1 MGREAGEARILS
13 EIGFV
18 HLHVH
23 SSYSLLEG
31 AMTVATIAKLAAADG
46 QPALALTDTDNL
58 FGALEF
64 SEKLSG
70 SGLQPI
76 AGVQLSVDFADE
88 GEGGRKPVQ
97 PQRLPHIVLLAM
109 DEAGY
114 GNLMKLVSEAALAM
128 GGAGQP
134 VTTVERLAAYHD
146 NLIALTG
153 GSDGPIDTAL
163 RNGQLPVAATRLAT
177 LAGIY
182 GDRLYVEIQRH
193 GRENEAALEAHLL
206 RLAYDADL
214 PIVATNEPF
223 FAKPADFDAHDA
235 LLAVAEGRL
244 VSDGTRRRVT
254 PEHYFASR
262 AEMQKRFADL
272 PEALA
277 NTVEIAM
284 RCHWR
289 VTTRKPILP
298 RFGEEGRDE
307 AEELQEQ
314 ARAGLAARLA
324 KHGPAEG
331 YSVEDYEKRLDFE
344 LSIITRMKF
353 PGYFL
358 IVSDFIKWAKAHDIP
373 VGPGRGSGAGSVVA
387 WSLEITDL
395 DPIKFGLLFE
405 RFLNPERVSMPDF
418 DVDFCPQRVEE
429 VMAYVGERYGRECV
443 ARIATFTL
451 TKSKSAIKDA
461 ARVVMHH
468 EELGLTVHQSNELS
482 SLIIEDPTKPTPLTE
497 VYKNSP
503 EFKER
508 VDNDRRA
515 LAVYRNAVK
524 IQGLY
529 RTSSMHAAGVIIAD
543 RPLTE
548 FVPVG
553 FDAKTGNQVAQFNM
567 KEVEK
572 AGMVK
577 FDFLALK
584 NLTTINDAIGHIA
597 NTRGIKIDL
606 ATLPLDDAG
615 VYEML
620 AKGRTNGVFQF
631 ESDGMK
637 DVLVKMRVSRFED
650 LIAAVSL
657 FRPGPMEMIPS
668 YCKRKLGQE
677 VPVYP
682 EPAERTKPFLEET
695 FGIMVYQEQVMRVA
709 QEVAGY
715 SLGQADLL
723 RRAMGKKIP
732 EEMAKEKGR
741 FVEGAVNN
749 GTPQRKAEELFD
761 LIEKFAGYGFNK
773 SHAAAYALIAYQTA
787 WLKHHYPVEYYSAL
801 LTHTP
806 KVDKSKNDKRGLIKM
821 EMDAVGV
828 SFLPPDIN
836 RSFDCFVPEQ
846 DAEGKWC
853 IRFGLTAISNVSE
866 IGDFLA
872 EREANGPY
880 ENIPAF
886 FERAISLFNSAQ
898 LTNLAH
904 AGAFDCLQTVNN
916 RRRICDSLLFLA
928 KNARKSADKKTGD
941 LFGGAATVSVP
952 KDIEDV
958 DDWSDRL
965 DKEFE
970 AVGFYFQKHP
980 LDDLEPEMRV
990 RRYRRRSAVLAAL
1003 REKGLAQYKDVL
1015 LYGTIERVG
1024 VYETKRK
1031 DTYVRF
1037 DLVEKNDRYSVSVFP
1052 SASGHESIEN
1062 TLVVQQLL
1070 ESAARN
1076 KTPFAVKADFVL
1088 RENGDAAIYGRALV
1102 SAPKFIDDNP
1112 LPAKYE
1118 IIIDPRMA
1126 RLSPDLTDK
1135 LAQLDEEA
1143 IEARKPEEDAFGESV
1158 LLTKSITHG
1167 IMDSL
1172 KDVISNCPENPNGE
1186 DKFEFVLQFRCGN
1199 FERHFTVVDDD
1210 IPTDRVVNMA
1220 AIKAMTMTSGVLS
1233 VRKTEIPRH

>member
-1 MGREAGEARILS
+1 VTQP
-13 EIGFV
+13 FV
-18 HLHVH
+18 HFRVQSVFSFGRTASAVEDLVKQ
-23 SSYSLLEG
+23 
-31 AMTVATIAKLAAADG
+31 AAKLG
-46 QPALALTDTDNL
+46 QPAL
-58 FGALEF
+58 G
-64 SEKLSG
+64 
-70 SGLQPI
+70 I
-76 AGVQLSVDFADE
+76 ADE
-88 GEGGRKPVQ
+88 HNLHGAMALADKASGNKVQAIVGVKLYMPTASKDVTGSVLLFAQSEIGYINLCRLHNLAVAPGRTEGLLSSDLLGVIRQRNLGEGV
-97 PQRLPHIVLLAM
+97 
-109 DEAGY
+109 
-114 GNLMKLVSEAALAM
+114 
-128 GGAGQP
+128 
-134 VTTVERLAAYHD
+134 
-146 NLIALTG
+146 IAITG
-153 GSDGPIDTAL
+153 CGSDSLIGRMITA
-163 RNGQLPVAATRLAT
+163 
-177 LAGIY
+177 
-182 GDRLYVEIQRH
+182 
-193 GRENEAALEAHLL
+193 
-206 RLAYDADL
+206 
-214 PIVATNEPF
+214 
-223 FAKPADFDAHDA
+223 AKPAEADLQAQQMLGFLKILFPERLYIEVCRNVPPSAEQAAIEKRVLNLALQAQLPIIATSEVLYATPDRHDA
-235 LLAVAEGRL
+235 LLVSKAVASSEKVKAL
-244 VSDGTRRRVT
+244 DDGSIIDHSEERFHLRS
-254 PEHYFASR
+254 EE
-262 AEMQKRFADL
+262 EMSGLFGDL
-272 PEALA
+272 PEAIEQTAALA
-277 NTVEIAM
+277 K
-284 RCHWR
+284 RCGFAPGK
-289 VTTRKPILP
+289 RKEILP
-298 RFGEEGRDE
+298 PFKTEGGRTE
-307 AEELQEQ
+307 AEEIAFQ
-314 ARAGLAARLA
+314 A
-324 KHGPAEG
+324 AEG
-331 YSVEDYEKRLDFE
+331 LERRLRAHGISEDDAPRYRERLDYEVR
-344 LSIITRMKF
+344 IINQMGF

-358 IVSDFIKWAKAHDIP
+358 IVSDFIRWAKARDIP

-503 EFKER
+503 DFKER

-515 LAVYRNAVK
+515 LAVFRNAVK

-553 FDAKTGNQVAQFNM
+553 FDAKTGSQVAQFNM

-615 VYEML
+615 VYAML
-620 AKGRTNGVFQF
+620 ATGRTNGVFQF

-677 VPVYP
+677 EPVYP

-741 FVEGAVNN
+741 FVEGAVSN

-806 KVDKSKNDKRGLIKM
+806 KVDKAKNDKRGLIKM

-828 SFLPPDIN
+828 TFLPPDIN

-886 FERAISLFNSAQ
+886 FERAIAMFNSAQ

-904 AGAFDCLQTVNN
+904 AGAFDCLQSVNN

-941 LFGGAATVSVP
+941 LFAGAATVSVP

-990 RRYRRRSAVLAAL
+990 RKYRRRSAVLAAL
-1003 REKGLAQYKDVL
+1003 RAKGLAQYKDVL

-1024 VYETKRK
+1024 VFETRRK

-1052 SASGHESIEN
+1052 SASGHESIES
-1062 TLVVQQLL
+1062 TLVAQQLL

-1102 SAPKFIDDNP
+1102 SAPKLIDDNP

-1118 IIIDPRMA
+1118 IIIDPRLA
-1126 RLSPDLTDK
+1126 RLSPDVTDK
-1135 LAQLDEEA
+1135 LAQLDAEA
-1143 IEARKPEEDAFGESV
+1143 IEAKRPEEDTFGESV
-1158 LLTKSITHG
+1158 LLTKSVTHD
-1167 IMDSL
+1167 ILDSL

-1186 DKFEFVLQFRCGN
+1186 DRFEFVLQFRCGN
-1199 FERHFTVVDDD
+1199 YERHISVVDDE